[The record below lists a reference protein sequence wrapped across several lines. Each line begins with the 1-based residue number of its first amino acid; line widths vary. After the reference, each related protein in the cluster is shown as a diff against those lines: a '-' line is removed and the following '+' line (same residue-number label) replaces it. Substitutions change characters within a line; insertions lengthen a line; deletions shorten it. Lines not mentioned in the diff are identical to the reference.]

1 MAQASFRFE
10 DDIEDRIE
18 RRILPGQSKSIWFRY
33 ATESTIAVDQ
43 MLDELFEPW
52 EYDKRQELIE
62 AAVKKEVDR
71 RKNGPH
77 DFDNQS
83 NDPL

>member
-1 MAQASFRFE
+1 MARTTLTFD
-10 DDIEDRIE
+10 DDINDWIN
-18 RRILPGQSKSIWFRY
+18 RRLIQGQNRTVWLWY
-33 ATESTIAVDQ
+33 AVETTYAVDGD
-43 MLDELFEPW
+43 LDELFEPY

-71 RKNGPH
+71 RKNGPR
-77 DFDNQS
+77 DYDEQS